1 MPAFEPTNQTLPT
14 ITGRLRDFSDDPI
27 ACMRRVQ
34 SEAGD
39 LVALQEGDQQLVF
52 AFGAGLNRQILSK
65 ADRFHSQF
73 FAIRGPKNSAQRRLT
88 SGLLSMNGKEHS
100 QQRRTMKAGFEKR
113 AIPGY
118 TRMIAHHA
126 QEMLSDWRPGQ
137 TRNISGEMTGL
148 MLRISSSMLF
158 GMKEPE
164 LAFKIGRMME
174 RWVELNQELGIAALV
189 ATDDFYPRYQQM
201 LTFAEELEGRIRE
214 LISSR
219 AADTSAAGHDII
231 SMLLRARA
239 TGAPMTDSQLVGQT
253 ALVFAASQMTTAH
266 TLTWTLFL
274 LAQHP
279 EVMRELLDEI
289 SEKEIPEKSD
299 ASLRI
304 GPPDSSTGIMPAGST
319 TVLDRVIRESMRVLP
334 ASAYSQRVTNCSTE
348 LNGSPLKPNS
358 LVIFSQFMTH
368 RNEQLFESAS
378 KFRPARWNTIRPTG
392 YEYLPFGGGAKLCLG
407 APLAMS
413 ILNIV
418 LPMTLRKAGLQIVP
432 HTEVNGRVIS
442 TMFSPEFPIPVRLL
456 EPGTV
461 ADTSPLTGNIHNLV
475 TLPTTRADLAAA

>member
-1 MPAFEPTNQTLPT
+1 MPAFEPTATQTLAT

-39 LVALQEGDQQLVF
+39 LVALQEGDQQLIF

-73 FAIRGPKNSAQRRLT
+73 FAIRGPRNSAQRRLT

-137 TRNISGEMTGL
+137 TRDIASDMTGL

-158 GMKEPE
+158 GMDEPE
-164 LAFKIGRMME
+164 LAFEIGRMME
-174 RWVELNQELGIAALV
+174 RWVELNQELGIAALI

-219 AADTSAAGHDII
+219 AADTSASGHDII
-231 SMLLRARA
+231 SMLLRARQA
-239 TGAPMTDSQLVGQT
+239 GAPMTDSQLVGQT
-253 ALVFAASQMTTAH
+253 SLVFAASQMTTAH

-289 SEKEIPEKSD
+289 SGNSD
-299 ASLRI
+299 AGLRI
-304 GPPDSSTGIMPAGST
+304 GPPESSTGIMPAGPTS
-319 TVLDRVIRESMRVLP
+319 VLDRVIRESMRVLP
-334 ASAYSQRVTNCSTE
+334 ASAYSQRVTNGPTE
-348 LNGSPLKPNS
+348 LNGAPLKPNS

-378 KFRPARWNTIRPTG
+378 EFRPDRWKTVRPTG

-418 LPMTLRKAGLQIVP
+418 LPMTLQRAGLQIVP
-432 HTEVNGRVIS
+432 HTKVNGRVIS
-442 TMFSPEFPIPVRLL
+442 TMFSPEFPVPVRLL

-461 ADTSPLTGNIHNLV
+461 ADTSPLTGNIHSLV
-475 TLPTTRADLAAA
+475 TLPTLPADRAAA

>member
-1 MPAFEPTNQTLPT
+1 MISSESASSELPT
-14 ITGRLRDFSDDPI
+14 IYGRLRDFSDDPI

-34 SEAGD
+34 QEVGN
-39 LVALQEGDQQLVF
+39 LGALQEGDQQLVF
-52 AFGAGLNRQILSK
+52 AFGAELNRQILSK

-73 FAIRGPKNSAQRRLT
+73 FAIRGPKKSAQRRLT
-88 SGLLSMNGKEHS
+88 SGLLSMNGQEHL

-118 TRMIAHHA
+118 SHMIAHHA

-137 TRNISGEMTGL
+137 PRDVSGEMTGL

-158 GMKEPE
+158 GMEEPE
-164 LAFKIGRMME
+164 LAFEIGRMME
-174 RWVELNQELGIAALV
+174 RWVKLNQELGIAALV

-201 LTFAEELEGRIRE
+201 LTFAEELEARIRE
-214 LISSR
+214 LIDRR
-219 AADTSAAGHDII
+219 AADESASGHDII
-231 SMLLRARA
+231 SMLLRARRA
-239 TGAPMTDSQLVGQT
+239 GAPMTDSQLVGQT

-279 EVMRELLDEI
+279 EVMRELVEQI
-289 SEKEIPEKSD
+289 SDQPESN
-299 ASLRI
+299 LRI
-304 GPPDSSTGIMPAGST
+304 GPADASTGIMPATST
-319 TVLDRVIRESMRVLP
+319 SVLDRVIRESMRVLP
-334 ASAYSQRVTNCSTE
+334 ASAYSQRVTNGSTE
-348 LNGSPLKPNS
+348 LNGVPLKPNS

-368 RNEQLFESAS
+368 RNEQLFQSSSEFQPDRWKSV
-378 KFRPARWNTIRPTG
+378 RPSG

-418 LPMTLRKAGLQIVP
+418 LPMTLQKAGLQLVP
-432 HTEVNGRVIS
+432 DSEVNGRVIS
-442 TMFSPEFPIPVRLL
+442 TMFSPEHPLNMNLL
-456 EPGTV
+456 APGTI
-461 ADTSPLTGNIHNLV
+461 ADTSPLSGNIHTLV
-475 TLPTTRADLAAA
+475 TLPGQASQRAAAAA